1 MKIVQITTDNRDHFK
16 EHHLDKPW
24 FGTAPEAL
32 LQGFAL
38 LPEHEVHVVSCTR
51 KAMRSPEKLA
61 DNIWFH
67 SVCISKWGMMRSL
80 YAEAVLALRSKIKEI
95 NPDIVHG
102 QGTER
107 ECALAAVFSGYPN
120 VITIH
125 GNMNAIRRLGGHGAP
140 IYFFLASHLENL
152 ALRRTDG
159 VVCITRY
166 TLELVQAK
174 TRRTWVLPNAVDS
187 RYFQVSPASHLN
199 SPLRLIC
206 VGTICP
212 RKNQLALLKVLSQL
226 RPAHS
231 IQIRFLGQVNGQTD
245 YGGRFLETVTR
256 LEWAEHGGFVGRD
269 ELAQELAQA
278 DGLILPSLE
287 DNCPMVIL
295 EAQAAG
301 VPVAASHVGG
311 VPDLIE
317 DGQTGV
323 LFHPQDSDH
332 MRSSLEA
339 WIRTRELRQRT
350 AEKAR
355 IQAQQRFHPK
365 AIAEKHVEIY
375 REVLS
380 GKAKA

>member
-120 VITIH
+120 VVTIH
-125 GNMNAIRRLGGHGAP
+125 GNMGEIFRLFGSSSPYYFIASQLEKVALKNTDKVFCNSAYTEELVGRYTKKTARVSNPIREEFFSPIIEKNSNHPIILNIGVISRRKRQIEILNCVSKLWDKGYDFKVHFVGKGGENSDYFLKFKEMLQSDQCKGRVFYHEALDSSMLVDLMDRSSALIHFPSEEAFGLVAPEAMARRLKLFCSATGGLKDIAQG
-140 IYFFLASHLENL
+140 
-152 ALRRTDG
+152 
-159 VVCITRY
+159 
-166 TLELVQAK
+166 
-174 TRRTWVLPNAVDS
+174 VDS
-187 RYFQVSPASHLN
+187 
-199 SPLRLIC
+199 
-206 VGTICP
+206 
-212 RKNQLALLKVLSQL
+212 
-226 RPAHS
+226 
-231 IQIRFLGQVNGQTD
+231 
-245 YGGRFLETVTR
+245 
-256 LEWAEHGGFVGRD
+256 AELFDV
-269 ELAQELAQA
+269 
-278 DGLILPSLE
+278 DGW
-287 DNCPMVIL
+287 DNL
-295 EAQAAG
+295 EAALAKWLKLGAQRPSAN
-301 VPVAASHVGG
+301 
-311 VPDLIE
+311 LTE
-317 DGQTGV
+317 
-323 LFHPQDSDH
+323 LMRRRYHP
-332 MRSSLEA
+332 LV
-339 WIRTRELRQRT
+339 
-350 AEKAR
+350 
-355 IQAQQRFHPK
+355 
-365 AIAEKHVEIY
+365 IAKKHVEIY